1 MVCKLSDF
9 VWLCQLDEMNGMIVG
24 QTYRPLSDF
33 VWLCQLDEMN
43 GMIVGQT
50 YRPLSDFVW
59 LCQLDEMKGMIV
71 GHMTC
76 PNHFVEFFKIFRIQL
91 FKYFICIRVDS

>member
-1 MVCKLSDF
+1 LRFCGGLTPSKYLHTLSDF
-9 VWLCQLDEMNGMIVG
+9 VWLCQLDEMKGMIVG

-50 YRPLSDFVW
+50 YRPLSDFVY
-59 LCQLDEMKGMIV
+59 
-71 GHMTC
+71 
-76 PNHFVEFFKIFRIQL
+76 KI
-91 FKYFICIRVDS
+91 

>member
-1 MVCKLSDF
+1 
-9 VWLCQLDEMNGMIVG
+9 
-24 QTYRPLSDF
+24 
-33 VWLCQLDEMN
+33 MN

-71 GHMTC
+71 GQTSY
-76 PNHFVEFFKIFRIQL
+76 NHSVHLIQL
-91 FKYFICIRVDS
+91 AEPYKI

>member
-1 MVCKLSDF
+1 MK
-9 VWLCQLDEMNGMIVG
+9 GMIVG

-59 LCQLDEMKGMIV
+59 LC
-71 GHMTC
+71 C
-76 PNHFVEFFKIFRIQL
+76 PTIIP
-91 FKYFICIRVDS
+91 FISSSWQSHTKSDNGL

>member
-1 MVCKLSDF
+1 
-9 VWLCQLDEMNGMIVG
+9 
-24 QTYRPLSDF
+24 
-33 VWLCQLDEMN
+33 MN

-71 GHMTC
+71 GQTYR
-76 PNHFVEFFKIFRIQL
+76 PLSDFVWL
-91 FKYFICIRVDS
+91 